1 MNKRIAIIGG
11 GASGLAAACAI
22 NKGAD
27 VTIYERNDR
36 VGKKLLSTGNG
47 RCNLLNTNISGKQIK
62 SSDGD
67 KIADILGN
75 SPSSEV
81 MTFFENLG
89 LLMRIEDGGRV
100 YPLCNQASAV
110 LDVLRYTAAEKGAR
124 ICCNFCV
131 EKIIKKDN
139 SFEIKSKDG
148 KTASADIVI
157 LACGGMAAPKTG
169 SDGLGYKL
177 ANSLGH
183 TVAALSPALSPLKSE
198 TVFTAPLKGI
208 RCKAGIKLISSG
220 NELVFESGE
229 IQFTDYGV
237 SGIAAMQLSRHLV
250 KGAKIVIDFAEEYNE
265 EYILYRLKS
274 AVKTGRD
281 ASELTLGIVQKRVG
295 QQIIKHALGISPAT
309 PAGKLSDAELSKL
322 AHAIK
327 ALPLDVYGTLSW
339 DNAQVTSGGIS
350 LSEIEPKTMASK
362 ITDNLYI
369 LGEMLDADGEC
380 GGYNLGFAWLCALRA
395 AESINKELGLC

>member
-1 MNKRIAIIGG
+1 MTKRIAIIGG

-27 VTIYERNDR
+27 ITIYERNDR

-47 RCNLLNTNISGKQIK
+47 RCNLLNTNISEKQIK
-62 SSDGD
+62 SSDGQSVS
-67 KIADILGN
+67 DILGT
-75 SPSSEV
+75 SPASEV

-89 LLMRIEDGGRV
+89 LLMRLEDGGRV

-110 LDVLRYTAAEKGAR
+110 LDVLRYTAAEKGVN
-124 ICCNFCV
+124 ICCDFCA
-131 EKIIKKDN
+131 ERIIKKGN
-139 SFEIKSKDG
+139 FFEIKSKDG
-148 KTASADIVI
+148 KTAVADIVI

-177 ANSLGH
+177 ASSLGH

-198 TVFTAPLKGI
+198 TTFTAALKGI
-208 RCKAGIKLISSG
+208 RCKAGIKLMLNE
-220 NELVFESGE
+220 NELASESGE

-250 KGAKIVIDFAEEYNE
+250 KGAKIVIDFVEEYNE
-265 EYILYRLKS
+265 DYILYRLKS

-281 ASELTLGIVQKRVG
+281 ASELMLGIVQKRVG
-295 QQIIKHALGISPAT
+295 QQIIKQVLGISPAT
-309 PAGKLSDAELSKL
+309 PADKLSDKEISVL

-327 ALPLDVYGTLSW
+327 ALPLDVFGTLSW
-339 DNAQVTSGGIS
+339 DNAQVTSGGIP
-350 LSEIEPKTMASK
+350 LTEIEPTTMASK

-395 AESINKELGLC
+395 AESINKELKLC